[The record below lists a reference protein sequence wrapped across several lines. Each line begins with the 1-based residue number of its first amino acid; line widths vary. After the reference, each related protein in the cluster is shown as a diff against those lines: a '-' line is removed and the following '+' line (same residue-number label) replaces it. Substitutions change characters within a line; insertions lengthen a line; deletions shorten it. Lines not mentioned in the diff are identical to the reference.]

1 MGKRQAVLRLKY
13 NKPHLHGKNILDFP
27 ASESAVLIN
36 KKFDWYGLTMP
47 IFQRHHFARL
57 LTLAEKGRIA
67 PLYLFQ
73 GDLGVAR
80 ELVRKLAKA
89 LVSQGALIEEYDLA
103 EEDLQKIKL
112 SLTSPALLGRKVV
125 VAGGPQEK
133 LTEEVSQEIVSLLE
147 IGKQNQTLILS
158 VEEIETNHPL
168 YRYAEKQ
175 GVIVPL
181 KKVRRPK
188 DLVQY
193 ELPDLL
199 AELGKK
205 MDRLTAELL
214 LEMVGDDPAALRQE
228 VEKLALYVG
237 EAPVITKEDVL
248 TLVSARPEQA
258 PYTLIEALFTHG
270 PDQALKLLRDLVE
283 QGIPYLVLVATLAT
297 FFKRLWLL
305 KYMISQ
311 EESLRLTRDY
321 QAFRQGLETAKKTL
335 WGERPP
341 RVLANL
347 HPYALFRLRRYA
359 ETLSEEKIK
368 NLLLELALM
377 DEALKSRPVSPEDL
391 FYAFFLKARGI
402 DSKKALWA

>member
-1 MGKRQAVLRLKY
+1 
-13 NKPHLHGKNILDFP
+13 
-27 ASESAVLIN
+27 
-36 KKFDWYGLTMP
+36 MP
-47 IFQRHHFARL
+47 VFQRHHFSRL
-57 LTLAEKGRIA
+57 LSLAEKGRIA

-80 ELVRKLAKA
+80 ELIRKLTKV
-89 LVSQGALIEEYDLA
+89 LGSQGALVEEYDLA
-103 EEDLQKIKL
+103 EDDLQKVKL

-125 VAGGPQEK
+125 VASALQEK
-133 LTEEVSQEIVSLLE
+133 LAEDVSREIVALLE
-147 IGKQNQTLILS
+147 AGKQSQTLILS
-158 VEEIETNHPL
+158 VEEIEADHPF
-168 YRYAEKQ
+168 YRYAERQ
-175 GVIVPL
+175 GVVVPL
-181 KKVRRPK
+181 KKVRKPK

-205 MDRLTAELL
+205 MDRLTAELF

-270 PDQALKLLRDLVE
+270 PDQALKLLQDLVE
-283 QGIPYLVLVATLAT
+283 QGIPHLVLIATLAT

-311 EESLRLTRDY
+311 DESLRLARDY

-341 RVLANL
+341 RIIANL

-359 ETLSEEKIK
+359 ESLSEEKIK
-368 NLLLELALM
+368 DLLLELASM

-402 DSKKALWA
+402 NFKKAYDLADF